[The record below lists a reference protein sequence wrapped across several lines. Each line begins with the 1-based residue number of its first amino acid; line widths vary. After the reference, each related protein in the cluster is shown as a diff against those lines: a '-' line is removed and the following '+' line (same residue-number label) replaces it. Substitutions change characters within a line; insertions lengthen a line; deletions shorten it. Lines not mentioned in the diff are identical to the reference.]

1 MIVRITR
8 VKVGNRQAPPQQTE
22 TPPRKGGVSAFTQPE
37 KTGEERTGKPPSI
50 LDHPQRV
57 RVARQYIYAFAAHR
71 VAPTQYTVRLTSRMN
86 LVDEAS
92 LVVSH
97 HVINQARLRAG
108 V

>member
-1 MIVRITR
+1 
-8 VKVGNRQAPPQQTE
+8 
-22 TPPRKGGVSAFTQPE
+22 
-37 KTGEERTGKPPSI
+37 
-50 LDHPQRV
+50 
-57 RVARQYIYAFAAHR
+57 
-71 VAPTQYTVRLTSRMN
+71 MN